1 MKNKDYS
8 YIIAGDVSL
17 RDGIGMEVYKNENLV
32 LEIFRDDMDKKELSA
47 FFKTALIWIL

>member
-17 RDGIGMEVYKNENLV
+17 RDGIGMEIYKNENLV
-32 LEIFRDDMDKKELSA
+32 LEIFRDDMDKKNSPHFLRQH
-47 FFKTALIWIL
+47 